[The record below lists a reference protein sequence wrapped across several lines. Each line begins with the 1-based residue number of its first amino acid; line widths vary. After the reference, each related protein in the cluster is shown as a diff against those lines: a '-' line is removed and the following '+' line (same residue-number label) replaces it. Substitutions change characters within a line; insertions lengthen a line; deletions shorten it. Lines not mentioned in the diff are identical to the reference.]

1 MSLFPL
7 IFWAVLIIVLAPA
20 ATLVHEIGHAFA
32 SLSLTRLPVSVQ
44 LGSKPS
50 RSLVIGR
57 LSLQLRPLTG
67 LVGFCKTQNM
77 STVSPAR
84 QAAVLLAGP
93 LISIAS
99 FFGLGFVLAYTTLNP
114 WLQFLVLRPLRW
126 MFLIQGVITILPI
139 KYPGWFPGYA
149 NRPSDALQAIR
160 LWSSRSSHDAAV

>member
-1 MSLFPL
+1 MSLYPL
-7 IFWAVLIIVLAPA
+7 IFSAVLIIVLAPA
-20 ATLVHEIGHAFA
+20 ATLIHELGHAWA

-44 LGSKPS
+44 LGTKPS
-50 RSLVIGR
+50 RAVVIGR

-67 LVGFCKTQNM
+67 FVGFCKTENM

-93 LISIAS
+93 LISFAA
-99 FFGLGFVLAYTTLNP
+99 FLGLGFVLAHTTLNP

-126 MFLIQGVITILPI
+126 MFLIQGVITIIPI

-149 NRPSDALQAIR
+149 NRASDGLQTIR
-160 LWSSRSSHDAAV
+160 LWSSRSHDTAV